1 MNKNTYN
8 GYKNYETWNV
18 ALHINNNPDWYEL
31 AQMSADYPTL
41 YNFLSYRGI
50 SETPDGVKLNS
61 LKINKHEIDDLL
73 METF

>member
-18 ALHINNNPDWYEL
+18 ALHINNNPDWYEV
-31 AQMSADYPTL
+31 ARISADFSTL
-41 YNFLSYRGI
+41 YTFLSNRGI
-50 SETPDGVKLNS
+50 YYTSDGVKLNS
-61 LKINKHEIDDLL
+61 SKISKHEIDDLL